1 MIATLLTLRPVY
13 LPHTT
18 HIKFEALSPLGAGPR
33 LLFRFLLAS
42 LKIPHIVVPKKV
54 QSPLSFLPM
63 CIDLPSVL
71 LATGRITN
79 HLQPTSRM
87 HIHSA
92 ATHYHEQH
100 CQMEIREPRTQTPDP
115 RPSSRERDARQT
127 HPEGNMQG
135 SRLNSRPRA
144 PIQVPIDRRAPNS
157 IHAYLH
163 GSLIDSF
170 VREGSPAPERCVVN
184 RCCVIGLVFRLKRLF
199 PMVPVFVESSR
210 IPPP

>member
-1 MIATLLTLRPVY
+1 MAMHSTLTGVCSINAPMVSPHYFPLNSSPSPNSGRLAMIATLLTLRPVY

-18 HIKFEALSPLGAGPR
+18 HIKFEALSPLEAGPR
-33 LLFRFLLAS
+33 LLFHFLLAS

-71 LATGRITN
+71 LTTGRITN
-79 HLQPTSRM
+79 CLQPTSRM

-92 ATHYHEQH
+92 ANHYHEQH
-100 CQMEIREPRTQTPDP
+100 CQLEIREPRTQTPDP

-135 SRLNSRPRA
+135 SRLNSSTPPGPNTGTDRPKLDTR
-144 PIQVPIDRRAPNS
+144 VPTWL
-157 IHAYLH
+157 AYRFLCA
-163 GSLIDSF
+163 G
-170 VREGSPAPERCVVN
+170 GQP
-184 RCCVIGLVFRLKRLF
+184 GT
-199 PMVPVFVESSR
+199 
-210 IPPP
+210 